1 MLSGPG
7 LYDNGFPKVL
17 NLRVLAP
24 LSKLAFI
31 IGAWLVLECISEN
44 SECVGVGGISKS
56 SNLRVMAPPSR
67 LALIIGAWFVLQGIS
82 KSFGFAGVGSAVEV
96 GLYYWGVVC
105 IKIDVEK
112 P

>member
-17 NLRVLAP
+17 NLGVLAP
-24 LSKLAFI
+24 LSRLAFI

-56 SNLRVMAPPSR
+56 SNLRVLAPPSR
-67 LALIIGAWFVLQGIS
+67 LALIIGASLM
-82 KSFGFAGVGSAVEV
+82 
-96 GLYYWGVVC
+96 L
-105 IKIDVEK
+105 
-112 P
+112 